1 MSAWFS
7 IEVLDGMASA
17 SGWAEV
23 WSDALIG
30 AALTGGA
37 TDWSWHRHDW
47 GVVFEAEFA
56 DEVEWDAF
64 RMQAAVKAALDSVPD
79 PITGVIMYRGRG
91 GSAGRSERRKPKPMS
106 GSGSAALPL
115 PWDTG
120 IEWPADLSA
129 LAGPGAWRQPLVGSL
144 T

>member
-1 MSAWFS
+1 VSIWYS

-30 AALTGGA
+30 TALSGGA
-37 TDWSWHRHDW
+37 TDWSWHRHGW

-56 DEVEWDAF
+56 DETAWDVF
-64 RMQAAVKAALDSVPD
+64 RAQPAIKAALDAAPD
-79 PITGVIMYRGRG
+79 PLTGVIVYRGRG
-91 GSAGRSERRKPKPMS
+91 GSAGTTERRKPKPMI

-115 PWDTG
+115 PWDDG
-120 IEWPADLSA
+120 LDWPTDLSA
-129 LAGPGAWRQPLVGSL
+129 LDGPAAWRQPLVGSL
-144 T
+144 A